1 MTRKQTLVTY
11 ENIRMQKHLN
21 YTCDKEYDS
30 SQFLCIE
37 YHFLNYTYVSPLTR
51 IFVST

>member
-11 ENIRMQKHLN
+11 ESIRMQKHLN
-21 YTCDKEYDS
+21 YTCDKEYDG

-37 YHFLNYTYVSPLTR
+37 YQSEFFKIIHMYFHSLEYS
-51 IFVST
+51 